1 MRNRIQDELGIEIYD
16 IYGLTEVYGP
26 GIGISCDAH
35 DGMHI
40 WDDFVYIEIVDPETG
55 EVLPDGQEGELVL
68 TTLRKQGAPLI
79 RYRTHDLTRIVP
91 GTCACGSRHPRIAT
105 LTGRTD
111 DMFKVKG
118 CNMFP
123 AQVEEVIKG
132 HRRHQLR
139 IPGDDRGR
147 RWPRRAH
154 RAVRD
159 AA

>member
-68 TTLRKQGAPLI
+68 TTLRKHCLL
-79 RYRTHDLTRIVP
+79 YT
-91 GTCACGSRHPRIAT
+91 SRC
-105 LTGRTD
+105 
-111 DMFKVKG
+111 V
-118 CNMFP
+118 
-123 AQVEEVIKG
+123 
-132 HRRHQLR
+132 
-139 IPGDDRGR
+139 
-147 RWPRRAH
+147 
-154 RAVRD
+154 
-159 AA
+159 